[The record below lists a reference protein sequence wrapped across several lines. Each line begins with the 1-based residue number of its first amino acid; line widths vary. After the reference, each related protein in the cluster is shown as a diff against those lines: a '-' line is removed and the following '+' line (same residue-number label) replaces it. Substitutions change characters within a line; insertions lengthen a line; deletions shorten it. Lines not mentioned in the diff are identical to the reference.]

1 MASCYSVNFTAFDG
15 VFAVPNCLVDQHIKL
30 AGAVQL
36 KVLLWVLR
44 QGGQPFT
51 PEDIAAGLNLST
63 GDVCDAMQYWVS
75 AGLIFLPKEE
85 NASAEAA
92 LPDAAEF
99 FEEAPSEPVA
109 PPPAKPKIAPR
120 RQVKPTGVIL
130 SERIQQSQDVAFLMQ
145 EAQQILGRTISP
157 ALSSTLLAAHDD
169 YGLPVEVLIM
179 LLMYVKSVGKVS
191 TQYIDAVAKGWAEDE
206 IFTHDLAE
214 KKLHQLTEVGKAW
227 RQLETVLGID
237 HRSPSSREEQ
247 YTQRWLFDWK
257 FSLDMVREAYERCVN
272 ATGRMQLGY
281 INKILE
287 RWQKNHIST
296 IQQAKAE
303 QEERQKKRSSDA
315 QNRTYDLDA
324 FDNMDFTTEVR

>member
-109 PPPAKPKIAPR
+109 PPPAKPNIAPR

-130 SERIQQSQDVAFLMQ
+130 SERIKAVPGRGVLNAGGTANFGTNHFSGTEQHPVGCPRRLRLAGRGSHHAVDVCEKRGQGQHPIHRRCCQGMGGRRNLHPRFGGKEAPSADGSGQGLAATGNGLGHRPPL
-145 EAQQILGRTISP
+145 AQQPRGTIHA
-157 ALSSTLLAAHDD
+157 AL
-169 YGLPVEVLIM
+169 
-179 LLMYVKSVGKVS
+179 
-191 TQYIDAVAKGWAEDE
+191 AVRLE
-206 IFTHDLAE
+206 IFPRHGAGGLRTLRQRYGTNA
-214 KKLHQLTEVGKAW
+214 AW
-227 RQLETVLGID
+227 IYQ
-237 HRSPSSREEQ
+237 
-247 YTQRWLFDWK
+247 
-257 FSLDMVREAYERCVN
+257 
-272 ATGRMQLGY
+272 
-281 INKILE
+281 
-287 RWQKNHIST
+287 
-296 IQQAKAE
+296 
-303 QEERQKKRSSDA
+303 
-315 QNRTYDLDA
+315 
-324 FDNMDFTTEVR
+324 